1 MNKRLISALGA
12 AAVVIGVFSP
22 LISIPFAGSISYAN
36 QLPGEGIILIGL
48 AAVSLLFS
56 FADVYWPSFVS
67 SIFVSTEVM
76 FTLIDLCSKMGSLVK
91 NDPFAKEIA

>member
-48 AAVSLLFS
+48 VAVSLLFS
-56 FADVYWPSFVS
+56 FADVYWPSFVIPFLS
-67 SIFVSTEVM
+67 LQRSCLRLSISVRRW
-76 FTLIDLCSKMGSLVK
+76 GR
-91 NDPFAKEIA
+91 